1 MTVVS
6 QRWKRFKIVIQR
18 YWRIIH
24 RGTQRVFSVNY
35 LACLAGTWKWWAKEG
50 AREGEGA
57 LPPQNYGKNWK
68 NLYRKNRVR
77 NRGSFATEQY
87 VLAIPK
93 QSQSWIQHDLLQERM
108 RSFSLAYLLWTS
120 PWTIFL
126 TVLIFYRFSFLF
138 QSYCYRYRC
147 AARSQNSADTTA
159 SNLGFRCV
167 SNKLP
172 NEVSLVT

>member
-1 MTVVS
+1 M
-6 QRWKRFKIVIQR
+6 
-18 YWRIIH
+18 
-24 RGTQRVFSVNY
+24 FSVNY
-35 LACLAGTWKWWAKEG
+35 LACLAGAWKWWAKEG
-50 AREGEGA
+50 AREGDKRWERERSLHRSMAKIGKTCPGKIEFA
-57 LPPQNYGKNWK
+57 IVARLPQSNTFWQFQN
-68 NLYRKNRVR
+68 NLKAEFNM
-77 NRGSFATEQY
+77 T
-87 VLAIPK
+87 
-93 QSQSWIQHDLLQERM
+93 DLLQERM

-120 PWTIFL
+120 PRTIFL